1 MNILAKRN
9 GIALVAVMAVL
20 LMLTLLL
27 PLMFSMSERAVIS
40 AMKGT
45 DELRSSYLARSMIE
59 MSVSAFEDCYDA
71 ANEDKES
78 GVPLTNTSSDYYKMD
93 QFMNNSKKITVST
106 LYMYSNN
113 DVQFPNDLQKP
124 LRSDPKYAPGKDGDK
139 KWKKDYD
146 KFILDN
152 YDEYMENGV
161 IYSTNLPA
169 GITNE
174 STLKTGITY
183 VVEVNG
189 KGGAKTTY
197 TNCYF
202 IGKANCNVIYDDEVE
217 YYKTQ
222 KNTVTGAYETTKLGE
237 DGESLYNTY
246 INGAAKNP
254 ASLSDN
260 APQYS
265 KIEKKNVT
273 FVSHAVVNGKASTRK
288 CILVLPT
295 KPAENNWI
303 VPAEIESN
311 QIFPDTTR
319 ASSVKTLN
327 MNKSYFIDEAAV
339 KNQPVYIFSCIGN
352 MVISKK
358 DIKFGGKDYNTYVAD
373 YNIEVK
379 KHMEEV
385 DAHNKQVQANKD
397 AGIENP
403 GSFREYE
410 MSYID
415 NHYAD
420 FSLGLHPVTTT
431 VNPEN
436 DPTFSCVKTNN
447 MRTWAGQSRRDNFV
461 AFTASSGIQVDMPVN
476 LLINPCRTGRIGDGI
491 SPNQSLYKVM
501 YFQAPTIVFNDSVNS
516 FVSLYQ
522 KNTIMSAILDYNA
535 YRMTSIMLAAPQ
547 STPYSYYHSKY
558 NKTVKAGKV
567 FFAEDAYIWLVP
579 FTENGSN
586 YKTQTVYYKGKDIIL
601 YKFANAG
608 DIFLFNSDVMT
619 DLTVDGKTTPVN
631 AGFSMTGYFMDV
643 IYNRDETRTNNT
655 KWYQFWSQ
663 LQNWIFDGIQDYT
676 ARDATY
682 VEEDLKWLGNM
693 YGGASDAAPLID
705 DFYVIWES

>member
-1 MNILAKRN
+1 MNILTKRN
-9 GIALVAVMAVL
+9 GIALVAVLVVL
-20 LMLTLLL
+20 LVLTLLL
-27 PLMFSMSERAVIS
+27 PLMFTMSENATRS

-45 DELRSSYLARSMIE
+45 DELRSSYLARTMVE

-71 ANEDKES
+71 ALEDKDA
-78 GVPLTNTSSDYYKMD
+78 GVPLTNKESDYYKMNE
-93 QFMNNSKKITVST
+93 FMTNSKKITVGT
-106 LYMYSNN
+106 LYMFSDNS
-113 DVQFPNDLQKP
+113 VQFPENLQKP
-124 LRSDPKYAPGKDGDK
+124 SRADYGTDQAYKQAYDAFILANYDYYMEHGVVYTTKLPSGVTKTEDLKQGTKYVVTAPNKDGT
-139 KWKKDYD
+139 
-146 KFILDN
+146 
-152 YDEYMENGV
+152 E
-161 IYSTNLPA
+161 
-169 GITNE
+169 
-174 STLKTGITY
+174 
-183 VVEVNG
+183 
-189 KGGAKTTY
+189 TTY
-197 TNCYF
+197 TDCSYV
-202 IGKANCNVIYDDEVE
+202 GKAECNIVYDDQVE
-217 YYKTQ
+217 YYKT
-222 KNTVTGAYETTKLGE
+222 TLDPDTGAYKTEKLPNDTGASE
-237 DGESLYNTY
+237 YNNY
-246 INGAAKNP
+246 ITGAAKNP
-254 ASLSDN
+254 SSLSN
-260 APQYS
+260 TQPQYS
-265 KIEKKNVT
+265 KIEKRNVV
-273 FVSHAVVNGKASTRK
+273 FQSFAHVNGKSATRK

-303 VPAEIESN
+303 VPAQIESN
-311 QIFPDTTR
+311 QIFPDTSK

-327 MNKSYFIDEAAV
+327 MNSSYFIDEAAV

-352 MVISKK
+352 MVISSK
-358 DIKFGGKDYNTYVAD
+358 DIKYEGKDYNTYVAD
-373 YNIEVK
+373 YNLDVK
-379 KHMEEV
+379 THNDAI
-385 DAHNKQVQANKD
+385 DAHNAQVQANINN
-397 AGIENP
+397 GVENP
-403 GSFREYE
+403 GSFRNDYKE
-410 MSYID
+410 YID
-415 NHYAD
+415 NQFAD

-431 VNPEN
+431 LNPEN

-461 AFTASSGIQVDMPVN
+461 AFTATSGIQIDMPVN

-491 SPNQSLYKVM
+491 ASNQSLYKVM
-501 YFQAPTIVFNDSVNS
+501 YFQAPTIVFNNSVNS

-547 STPYSYYHSKY
+547 STPYSYFHNSR

-608 DIFLFNSDVMT
+608 DVFLFNSDVMT
-619 DLTVDGKTTPVN
+619 NITVNGKSEPAN

-643 IYNRDETRTNNT
+643 IYNRDETRTNDT

-663 LQNWIFDGIQDYT
+663 MQNWIFDGVQSYT